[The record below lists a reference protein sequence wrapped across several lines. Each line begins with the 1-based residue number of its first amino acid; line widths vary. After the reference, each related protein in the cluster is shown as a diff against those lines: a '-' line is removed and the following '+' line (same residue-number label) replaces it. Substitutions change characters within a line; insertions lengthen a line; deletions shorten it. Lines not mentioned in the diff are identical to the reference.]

1 MRISELLPAP
11 FCPSTTVFCPFS
23 MLKFTFCSIFCEPK
37 AFVMSFKIIKFILL
51 DELFKAV
58 VKFQRVVVTHVDTA
72 PAKRAVAAHETKFF
86 FIFVVACF
94 SIFLRDL

>member
-11 FCPSTTVFCPFS
+11 FCPSTTVFCPFF
-23 MLKFTFCSIFCEPK
+23 MFKFTFCSIFCEPK
-37 AFVMSFKIIKFILL
+37 ALVMSFKIIKFILL

-58 VKFQRVVVTHVDTA
+58 VEFQRVVVAHVDTA

-86 FIFVVACF
+86 FIFILARFGV
-94 SIFLRDL
+94 FLRDL